1 MEWLSLILAG
11 CCEVLGVLMMNLYK
25 KKKIYKKKKNKQV
38 FLFII
43 LSFGMSFFFLS
54 YAMRTLPMGITYA
67 IWTGIGGVGATLIG
81 IILYGENA
89 GLKRLSFMSLIIV
102 SIIGLKILV

>member
-1 MEWLSLILAG
+1 MEWFSLILAG
-11 CCEVLGVLMMNLYK
+11 CCEVLGVFMMNF
-25 KKKIYKKKKNKQV
+25 YKKKKNKQV

-81 IILYGENA
+81 ILLYGEYA
-89 GLKRLSFMSLIIV
+89 GLKRLSFMSLIII

>member
-1 MEWLSLILAG
+1 MEWISLILAG
-11 CCEVLGVLMMNLYK
+11 CCEVLGVLMMNF
-25 KKKIYKKKKNKQV
+25 YKKKKNKQV

-81 IILYGENA
+81 IILYGEHA
-89 GLKRLSFMSLIIV
+89 GLKRLSFMSLIII